1 MAVHDLAGICQCDWL
16 RHFTRTS
23 YTISR
28 GSITLQEFPVIIKDN
43 PLFFQVKT
51 ARIFNSL
58 NLGQAVF
65 TELPEFSDFN

>member
-1 MAVHDLAGICQCDWL
+1 MRLAAT
-16 RHFTRTS
+16 FTRTS

-28 GSITLQEFPVIIKDN
+28 GSITLQEFPVIRRDN